1 MTRLLNRTSET
12 RKCRVNAAKPAEAP
26 PEASHVFGERLEL
39 AERFVGLLATEG
51 IVRGLIGPR
60 EIERL
65 WDRHVL
71 NSAVLA
77 ELVPAGARVVDV
89 GSGGGFPGVPLALV
103 RDDITVTLLEPMARR
118 IDWLREVVD
127 SLELKNV
134 TVLRGRA
141 EEKAVRAR
149 AGGADVVT
157 ARAVAPLAKLA
168 DWCLPLTRQGGLLLA
183 LKGASAEEEI
193 VRDRAA
199 IRAAGGENI
208 TVAQCGAGVVQVP
221 TTVVSVTKAERSTK
235 RRR

>member
-1 MTRLLNRTSET
+1 M
-12 RKCRVNAAKPAEAP
+12 NAAKPAEAP
-26 PEASHVFGERLEL
+26 PQASQVFGERLEL
-39 AERFVGLLATEG
+39 AEQFVALLATEG

-60 EIERL
+60 EMDRL

-77 ELVPAGARVVDV
+77 ELVPTDAQVVDV

-103 RDDITVTLLEPMARR
+103 RDDITVTLVEPMARR
-118 IDWLREVVD
+118 VEWLQEAVD

-134 TVLRGRA
+134 AVLRGRA
-141 EEKAVRAR
+141 EEKAVLAT

-168 DWCLPLTRQGGLLLA
+168 NWCLPLTRQGGLLLA
-183 LKGASAEEEI
+183 LKGASAEEE
-193 VRDRAA
+193 VARDRAA
-199 IRAAGGENI
+199 VRKAGGEDI
-208 TVAQCGAGVVQVP
+208 TVAQCGAGVIAVP
-221 TTVVSVTKAERSTK
+221 TTVVVVTKAERSRTERSRTGRSTK

>member
-1 MTRLLNRTSET
+1 M
-12 RKCRVNAAKPAEAP
+12 NAAKPAEAP
-26 PEASHVFGERLEL
+26 PAASQVFGERLEL
-39 AERFVGLLATEG
+39 AEQFVGLLATEG

-60 EIERL
+60 EIDRL

-77 ELVPAGARVVDV
+77 ELVPADARVVDV

-103 RDDITVTLLEPMARR
+103 REDITVTLLEPMARR
-118 IDWLREVVD
+118 IDWLDEIVD

-141 EEKAVRAR
+141 EEKAVRAA

-168 DWCLPLTRQGGLLLA
+168 NWCLPLTRQGGLLLA
-183 LKGASAEEEI
+183 MKGAGAEDEI
-193 VRDRAA
+193 ARDRAA
-199 IRAAGGENI
+199 VRAAGGEDI
-208 TVAQCGAGVVQVP
+208 TVVQCGAGVVQVP
-221 TTVVSVTKAERSTK
+221 TTVVAVTKAQRST
-235 RRR
+235 RRRR